1 MNYLIAIAFELNRGM
16 ELVLELLSE
25 LGTLLQLVQL

>member
-1 MNYLIAIAFELNRGM
+1 MNYLVAIAFELNRGM